1 MYNQKHLNDQDGIVE
16 GCFLQGIFFGLK
28 WFTIFHFEAGKYF
41 IFNFSKLNATE
52 INTQAI
58 WITISEMLREN
69 HEFV

>member
-28 WFTIFHFEAGKYF
+28 LFTIFHFEAGKYF

-58 WITISEMLREN
+58 
-69 HEFV
+69 